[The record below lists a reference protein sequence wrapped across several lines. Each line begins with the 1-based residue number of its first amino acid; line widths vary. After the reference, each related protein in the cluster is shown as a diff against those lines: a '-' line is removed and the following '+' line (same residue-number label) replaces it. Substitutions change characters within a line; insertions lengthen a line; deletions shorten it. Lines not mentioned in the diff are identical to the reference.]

1 MSWTQWSAEAPW
13 TQSRAG
19 WIPASW
25 KALLMSLHFCCSGSE
40 VVHHRTSIPPSAG
53 GRGQ

>member
-1 MSWTQWSAEAPW
+1 MSWMQWSADVPW
-13 TQSRAG
+13 THRREG

-40 VVHHRTSIPPSAG
+40 VVHHRTSIPPRAG
-53 GRGQ
+53 SRRQ